1 MFRPPFCPY
10 KACDFHRHPPRE
22 RWWSCIGHHDTKAF
36 GQVPRFRCSSCGRT
50 FSTQTFSIDYYAK
63 RRIDYARFEQL
74 LSSSM
79 SVRALARAFD
89 CSCGSIINRS
99 DRLARQEL
107 AAHAHLRPRARRY
120 ESVCADGFVGFDRS
134 QFFPNNI
141 TLSITSV
148 SRFVLSFTHATLR
161 RSGRMTE
168 SQKARRSRLYRGLRF
183 EPRALERSFSE
194 LLDELER
201 DRP

>member
-10 KACDFHRHPPRE
+10 KACALHYHPPKE
-22 RWWSCIGHHDTKAF
+22 KWWESDGHHDTKAF
-36 GQVPRFRCSSCGRT
+36 GQVPRFRCLACGRT

-63 RRIDYARFEQL
+63 RKINYARFEQL
-74 LSSSM
+74 LSSSV

-89 CSCGSIINRS
+89 CSCGSILNRS

-141 TLSITSV
+141 TLSITSA

-161 RSGRMTE
+161 RSGSMRDD
-168 SQKARRSRLYRGLRF
+168 QKLRRTRLSKDFSF

-194 LLDELER
+194 LLD
-201 DRP
+201 